1 MSNPQQPPERA
12 STGPAG
18 IEPRE
23 PVEPTTGT
31 PVAGQPTAPHPAP
44 GPAAP
49 GPAAKD
55 RAATDPAATNPTA
68 SETATDTP
76 TATDTRLTAA
86 GPRLLPATREHS
98 GPAAPHA
105 AGSESAVVGPDG
117 GTAQTGAGARADAAQ
132 PSASPVGR
140 LAATVE
146 RLRHEVLAA
155 HAEADGRA
163 LIELAKGILVER
175 LRCGPA
181 QAARQLAE
189 LTEQAGA
196 TPLEFAVEVINQAS
210 RDRLSEVTSAFL
222 AVAAAQDGPEGTADP
237 GSREDRSSAV
247 RLRAAESGALAADDT
262 QAVADSLLEH
272 ALAPLGAEAVAIWAV
287 GSDGSLTLAG
297 SAGFSAAEADRWR
310 YVPPGVATVARHGLA
325 ERAGQWIA
333 SLSETGLPSIGQ
345 HHHPDGGRVALPA
358 GTGGRIHGVLEIAW
372 PAPLDPQPPQ
382 IVRQIEALAE
392 LCAHTLETGAR
403 LRPDE
408 NAKPR
413 VVPDAAELM
422 DLADG
427 LHDPA
432 LVLVPHLDADGD
444 LVDFRI
450 QHANSRFLDPAGRPR
465 GVINGALL
473 LEAYPMA
480 AGPTELFDRIERVYA
495 TGEPFRA
502 HRMRLTAL
510 VGDVPLSAVA
520 DISISRHA
528 NSVLLIWRIEDEA
541 ARLASLLQHA
551 QRLGRIGG
559 FEENL
564 LTGEITWNGQ
574 LFALYGRSPS
584 SLPVP
589 LEELSAHAH
598 PDDAVAIGRF
608 LRTLLH
614 HRRSASTAFRLQRPD
629 GVTRHIRVVAE
640 PVLDSDGRLFVVRG
654 AYQDISAQHWT
665 EVALAATRDQLAHTE
680 QQASERNRL
689 ALQLQHAIMPPTQA
703 PLEADG
709 LQVAVRY
716 RPAETE
722 QLVGGDWYDAVVLPS
737 RLVLLCVGDVAGHG
751 IEAATSMVVLR
762 NALRG
767 LAVTGAG
774 PGQLLS
780 WLNMVAHHL
789 TGAVTATAVCAL
801 YDPHRH
807 TLRWA
812 RAGHLPPVL
821 VRGTDAA
828 PLPLVRGM
836 LLGVVSDTVYE
847 EHEVQLAVDDTLLMY
862 TDGLIER
869 RDRSVEES
877 LAQLLT
883 AARMVPPTLDQQ
895 LDRLLTYSKSD
906 TDDDTCIVGIRVG

>member
-1 MSNPQQPPERA
+1 MPQQPPEPPA
-12 STGPAG
+12 AHPAG
-18 IEPRE
+18 TEAPEP
-23 PVEPTTGT
+23 
-31 PVAGQPTAPHPAP
+31 AG
-44 GPAAP
+44 
-49 GPAAKD
+49 
-55 RAATDPAATNPTA
+55 
-68 SETATDTP
+68 
-76 TATDTRLTAA
+76 
-86 GPRLLPATREHS
+86 S
-98 GPAAPHA
+98 GPAEPGGA
-105 AGSESAVVGPDG
+105 A
-117 GTAQTGAGARADAAQ
+117 R

-146 RLRHEVLAA
+146 RLRREALSA

-175 LRCGPA
+175 LGCGPA

-196 TPLEFAVEVINQAS
+196 TPLEFAVEVINQAA
-210 RDRLSEVTSAFL
+210 RDRVSEVTSAFL
-222 AVAAAQDGPEGTADP
+222 AATSHGGPAEGAADP
-237 GSREDRSSAV
+237 GAPQGRSPAV

-272 ALAPLGAEAVAIWAV
+272 ALTPLGAEAVAIWAV

-297 SAGFSAAEADRWR
+297 CAGFSAAEAGRWR
-310 YVPPGVATVARHGLA
+310 YVPPGVATVARRGLA

-333 SLSETGLPSIGQ
+333 SLSETGLPSIGRYQ
-345 HHHPDGGRVALPA
+345 HPDGGRVALPA
-358 GTGGRIHGVLEIAW
+358 GAGGRIHGVLEIAW
-372 PAPLDPQPPQ
+372 PVPLERQPPQ

-392 LCAHTLETGAR
+392 LCAHTLETSAR
-403 LRPDE
+403 LHPGE
-408 NAKPR
+408 EAKPR

-432 LVLVPHLDADGD
+432 LVLVPHLDADGE

-465 GVINGALL
+465 GVVNGALL

-480 AGPTELFDRIERVYA
+480 AGHSELFERIERVYA

-502 HRMRLTAL
+502 NRMRLTAL
-510 VGDVPLSAVA
+510 VGDVPLAAVA

-528 NSVLLIWRIEDEA
+528 NSVLLIWRIEDES

-574 LFALYGRSPS
+574 LFALYGKPAS
-584 SLPVP
+584 SAPVP
-589 LEELSAHAH
+589 LEDLSAHAH

-614 HRRSASTAFRLQRPD
+614 QRRPASTAFRLQRPD

-665 EVALAATRDQLAHTE
+665 EVALSATRDQLAHTE

-689 ALQLQHAIMPPTQA
+689 TLQLQHAIMPPAQA

-709 LQVAVRY
+709 LHVAVRY

-722 QLVGGDWYDAVVLPS
+722 QLVGGDWYDAFVLPS

-774 PGQLLS
+774 PAQLLS

-789 TGAVTATAVCAL
+789 TGAVTATAVCGL
-801 YDPHRH
+801 YDPRRR

-821 VRGTDAA
+821 VRGGEAA
-828 PLPLVRGM
+828 ALPLVRGM
-836 LLGVVSDTVYE
+836 LLGAVPEAVYE
-847 EHEVQLAVDDTLLMY
+847 EHEVQLAVEDTLLMY

-883 AARMVPPTLDQQ
+883 AARTVPPMLDQQ

>member
-1 MSNPQQPPERA
+1 MSDLRQPPESQKA
-12 STGPAG
+12 AVDNQPAVNG
-18 IEPRE
+18 KD
-23 PVEPTTGT
+23 GD
-31 PVAGQPTAPHPAP
+31 GQ
-44 GPAAP
+44 
-49 GPAAKD
+49 
-55 RAATDPAATNPTA
+55 
-68 SETATDTP
+68 S
-76 TATDTRLTAA
+76 
-86 GPRLLPATREHS
+86 
-98 GPAAPHA
+98 
-105 AGSESAVVGPDG
+105 
-117 GTAQTGAGARADAAQ
+117 
-132 PSASPVGR
+132 SPVGR

-146 RLRHEVLAA
+146 RLRREVRAA
-155 HAEADGRA
+155 QAEADGRA

-175 LRCGPA
+175 LGCGPA
-181 QAARQLAE
+181 QASRQLAE
-189 LTEQAGA
+189 LTVQAGV

-210 RDRLSEVTSAFL
+210 RDRVSEVTSAFL
-222 AVAAAQDGPEGTADP
+222 AATASADP
-237 GSREDRSSAV
+237 PDGHSSAV
-247 RLRAAESGALAADDT
+247 RLRTAESGALAADDT

-272 ALAPLGAEAVAIWAV
+272 ALTPLGAEAVAIWAL
-287 GSDGSLTLAG
+287 GADGSLALAG
-297 SAGFSAAEADRWR
+297 SAGFSTAEAGRWR
-310 YVPPGVATVARHGLA
+310 HVPPGVTTVARRGLT
-325 ERAGQWIA
+325 ERSGEWIRC
-333 SLSETGLPSIGQ
+333 LSETGLPSIGQ
-345 HHHPDGGRVALPA
+345 HYYRDGGRVAVPA
-358 GTGGRIHGVLEIAW
+358 ETGGRIHGVLEIVW
-372 PAPLDPQPPQ
+372 SAPLEPPPAA

-392 LCAHTLETGAR
+392 LCAHTLETNA
-403 LRPDE
+403 LPHPDDAT
-408 NAKPR
+408 NPR
-413 VVPDAAELM
+413 VLPDVSELM

-432 LVLVPHLDADGD
+432 LVLVPHLDSDGH

-450 QHANSRFLDPAGRPR
+450 HHVNSRFLDPAGRPR
-465 GVINGALL
+465 GVVSGALL

-480 AGPTELFDRIERVYA
+480 AGHSELFERMERVYA

-510 VGDVPLSAVA
+510 VDDVPLAAVA
-520 DISISRHA
+520 DINISRHGG
-528 NSVLLIWRIEDEA
+528 SVLLIWRIEDET

-574 LFALYGRSPS
+574 LYHLYGKQVSDPAVRLED
-584 SLPVP
+584 LP
-589 LEELSAHAH
+589 AHAH

-614 HRRSASTAFRLQRPD
+614 QRRPASTAFRLQRPD

-640 PVLDSDGRLFVVRG
+640 PVLDSAGQLYVVRG
-654 AYQDISAQHWT
+654 AYQDISAHHWT
-665 EVALAATRDQLAHTE
+665 EVALAATRDQLAHSE

-689 ALQLQHAIMPPTQA
+689 TLQLQHAIMPPTRA
-703 PLEADG
+703 PLEVPG
-709 LQVAVRY
+709 LDVAVRY
-716 RPAETE
+716 RPAET
-722 QLVGGDWYDAVVLPS
+722 QHLVGGDWYDAVVLPS

-789 TGAVTATAVCAL
+789 TGAVTATAVCGL
-801 YDPHRH
+801 YDPENN

-821 VRGTDAA
+821 VRGSDAA
-828 PLPLVRGM
+828 PLPLVKGL
-836 LLGVVSDTVYE
+836 LLGAVPDATYE

-877 LAQLLT
+877 LAQFLT
-883 AARMVPPTLDQQ
+883 VARAVPPTLDQQ
-895 LDRLLTYSKSD
+895 LDRLLTHSRSD
-906 TDDDTCIVGIRVG
+906 TDDDTCIVGIRVA